1 MPLLFLLVLLSTSL
15 VEVPLVVDAS
25 FVYSFH
31 FRLKSKNGFEFF
43 NYVEYNNKQG
53 HQVDWFLLRKK
64 FELLL
69 NQTWM
74 PNTCLQEKWWEKY
87 K

>member
-53 HQVDWFLLRKK
+53 HQVD
-64 FELLL
+64 
-69 NQTWM
+69 
-74 PNTCLQEKWWEKY
+74 
-87 K
+87 